1 GGVYAEGDTATLT
14 AVPTGTATFAGWQ
27 NSAGETVSTVDTLI
41 IAVESDAALTA
52 GIAAQTPTQT
62 FTLYVSVYVRAM
74 GSATGGGVYAEGA
87 TATLTAV
94 PTGTATFAGWQNSVG
109 ETVSTVDTL
118 FIAVERDTALT
129 AVFAAQPQPQTYTVT
144 VSVNNQAWGSATGG
158 GAYAEG
164 ATATLT
170 AVPAG
175 TATFAGW
182 QNSAGETVS
191 TSNPYAVAVTGD
203 VAFTAIFA
211 ATSTGVGTLAAGS
224 LTIYPNP
231 TTGGRL
237 TIENGSVKPGEKI
250 EVYSLS
256 GSLVATF
263 AVTTGVQ
270 TVINVSHLPHG
281 AYIVKLGNRAA
292 KIVING

>member
-1 GGVYAEGDTATLT
+1 VSTANPLDVLLVQDTTLI
-14 AVPTGTATFAGWQ
+14 AVFELKPKYTV
-27 NSAGETVSTVDTLI
+27 TVSVND
-41 IAVESDAALTA
+41 EAL
-52 GIAAQTPTQT
+52 GN
-62 FTLYVSVYVRAM
+62 
-74 GSATGGGVYAEGA
+74 ATGSGSYFKDA

-94 PTGTATFAGWQNSVG
+94 PAETATFVGWQNSVG
-109 ETVSTVDTL
+109 ETVSTADTL
-118 FIAVERDTALT
+118 SIAVERDTALT
-129 AVFAAQPQPQTYTVT
+129 AVFTAQPQPQTYTVT

-164 ATATLT
+164 DTATLT

-237 TIENGSVKPGEKI
+237 TIENGDLKAGDKVEL
-250 EVYSLS
+250 YSLT

-263 AVTTGVQ
+263 EVTTGAQ
-270 TVINVSHLPHG
+270 TVINVSRLPKG
-281 AYIVKLGNRAA
+281 VYIVKLGKRAA
-292 KIVING
+292 KVVING